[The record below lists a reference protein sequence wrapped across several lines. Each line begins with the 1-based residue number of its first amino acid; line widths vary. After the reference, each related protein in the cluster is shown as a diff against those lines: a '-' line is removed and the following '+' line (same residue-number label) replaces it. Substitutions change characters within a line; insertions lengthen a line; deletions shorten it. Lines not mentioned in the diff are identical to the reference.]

1 MDELS
6 NKYTYDAK
14 YQEERN
20 TPIKTLMELHLQNNV
35 ISYTLKYILS
45 IDEKTNKAKKYDVK
59 IKKSENWNMSK
70 SISLQYFLSAYHC
83 LPHCHMVNKMAM
95 NGKEE
100 FFLSSSSW
108 ICVKSWIKT

>member
-35 ISYTLKYILS
+35 ISYTLKYADMGLNDDDKKILLLLES
-45 IDEKTNKAKKYDVK
+45 K
-59 IKKSENWNMSK
+59 IITQS
-70 SISLQYFLSAYHC
+70 
-83 LPHCHMVNKMAM
+83 
-95 NGKEE
+95 
-100 FFLSSSSW
+100 
-108 ICVKSWIKT
+108 